1 LQGHGY
7 RTDAGELNLKLK
19 HGGVFSLWD
28 TRDGKS
34 TLIDE
39 VYASTMNNS
48 EASDKG
54 EFERHNWVDVPQPF
68 DLQVFAVRLLL
79 NFRLGDFD
87 AEEIAA
93 VGMMEEIGIVKG
105 CCKIL
110 RESDCLVVINGLQ
123 SADDWDLI
131 KTNFL
136 PEPTKSCVLVITNE
150 ETVAKHCADHKIH
163 MIHGEDLE
171 AGIAFDRVRKVWLF
185 TLIVKHIKVKLRS

>member
-105 CCKIL
+105 CAA
-110 RESDCLVVINGLQ
+110 RFYV
-123 SADDWDLI
+123 
-131 KTNFL
+131 
-136 PEPTKSCVLVITNE
+136 
-150 ETVAKHCADHKIH
+150 
-163 MIHGEDLE
+163 
-171 AGIAFDRVRKVWLF
+171 KVTASLLLMVYSPQM
-185 TLIVKHIKVKLRS
+185 TGT